1 MIIRRLTLAD
11 YGPYAGEH
19 SFDLETT
26 QNKPII
32 LVGGR
37 NGGGK
42 TTLFESIPLCLYG
55 HQYGRSGRKQ
65 YEERLRRLIHRYGDT
80 RMETSERRTFV
91 QVTFQISSGG
101 DLAEYVVRRSWRA
114 SKDGI
119 SEELDVRRRAGDRYE
134 SLDSVEQDQWQS
146 FVNGLVPPGIA
157 DLFFFD
163 GEKVTQMAERG
174 REHSAIRA
182 AFNSLLGLETAERL
196 REDLRTNLARNLTGD
211 DRHIREE
218 LDKLEAEKEQAER
231 TATRTKDTRTRKGAE
246 LDRIRSDIQEM
257 EDKIAGLG
265 GGYAKKR
272 QDMRER
278 LASREAEAA
287 IISRRI
293 GALCAAELPF
303 GMIPRQVDEVL
314 ERMGADLVISQYATK
329 TKMVT
334 DILQKVRDVAAA
346 QNIPDAAAGHI
357 LEAIRE
363 SAPPQDDMSEVLG
376 LSTVQREKISGMA
389 ERSRTTTLEEAGAM
403 SEQYGQARREIEK
416 LRSMLGSAPAD
427 DEIGPL
433 VSEAARLHAE
443 AGRLEAEIEHLDME
457 AARQETLIRHTNSRI
472 RDKLGSQYKNEKS
485 RRMAQLTRAVDGALE
500 RYAGRLRAKKIGLL
514 ERYVRE
520 ASQTLLHKR
529 NFIGDISID
538 PETFEATVYDSDRN
552 TIPRDTLSKGE
563 LQMMATSVLW
573 GLARTSGRPLPF
585 MIDTPLARLDAEH
598 RSNLTERFFPLAS
611 HQILLF
617 STDTEIRADD
627 YAQIR
632 RYVSRAY
639 TIRHDPGSASTTVR
653 RGYFWDRS
661 GNEIQ

>member
-19 SFDLETT
+19 SFDLETI

-55 HQYGRSGRKQ
+55 HQYGRSGRRP
-65 YEERLRRLIHRYGDT
+65 YEERLRRLIHRYSDT
-80 RMETSERRTFV
+80 RMEASERRTFV

-101 DLAEYVVRRSWRA
+101 DLAEYAVRRSWRA

-119 SEELDVRRRAGDRYE
+119 SEELDVKRRAGDRYE
-134 SLDSVEQDQWQS
+134 GLDSVEQDQWQS

-246 LDRIRSDIQEM
+246 LDHIRSDIQEM

-314 ERMGADLVISQYATK
+314 KQMEADLIVSQRATK

-346 QNIPDAAAGHI
+346 QNIPDAVAGHI

-363 SAPPQDDMSEVLG
+363 SAPPQNDMSEVLG
-376 LSTVQREKISGMA
+376 LSTVQREKISGIA
-389 ERSRTTTLEEAGAM
+389 ERSHTTTLEEAGAI
-403 SEQYGQARREIEK
+403 SEQYGQARREMEK
-416 LRSMLGSAPAD
+416 LRSMLESAPAD

-500 RYAGRLRAKKIGLL
+500 
-514 ERYVRE
+514 
-520 ASQTLLHKR
+520 
-529 NFIGDISID
+529 
-538 PETFEATVYDSDRN
+538 
-552 TIPRDTLSKGE
+552 
-563 LQMMATSVLW
+563 
-573 GLARTSGRPLPF
+573 
-585 MIDTPLARLDAEH
+585 
-598 RSNLTERFFPLAS
+598 
-611 HQILLF
+611 
-617 STDTEIRADD
+617 
-627 YAQIR
+627 
-632 RYVSRAY
+632 
-639 TIRHDPGSASTTVR
+639 
-653 RGYFWDRS
+653 
-661 GNEIQ
+661 

>member
-1 MIIRRLTLAD
+1 M
-11 YGPYAGEH
+11 
-19 SFDLETT
+19 
-26 QNKPII
+26 
-32 LVGGR
+32 
-37 NGGGK
+37 
-42 TTLFESIPLCLYG
+42 
-55 HQYGRSGRKQ
+55 
-65 YEERLRRLIHRYGDT
+65 
-80 RMETSERRTFV
+80 
-91 QVTFQISSGG
+91 
-101 DLAEYVVRRSWRA
+101 
-114 SKDGI
+114 
-119 SEELDVRRRAGDRYE
+119 
-134 SLDSVEQDQWQS
+134 
-146 FVNGLVPPGIA
+146 
-157 DLFFFD
+157 
-163 GEKVTQMAERG
+163 
-174 REHSAIRA
+174 
-182 AFNSLLGLETAERL
+182 
-196 REDLRTNLARNLTGD
+196 ARNLTGD

-231 TATRTKDTRTRKGAE
+231 TATRTKDTRARKGAE
-246 LDRIRSDIQEM
+246 LDHIRNDIQEM

-287 IISRRI
+287 ILSKHI

-314 ERMGADLVISQYATK
+314 KQVEADLIVSQHAMK
-329 TKMVT
+329 TRLVAN
-334 DILQKVRDVAAA
+334 ILQKVRDVAAA
-346 QNIPDAAAGHI
+346 RNIPDAAAGNI
-357 LEAIRE
+357 LQAIRE
-363 SAPPQDDMSEVLG
+363 SAPPQNDTAEVLG
-376 LSTVQREKISGMA
+376 LSTAQREKISGIA
-389 ERSRTTTLEEAGAM
+389 DRSHTTTLEEAGAI
-403 SEQYGQARREIEK
+403 SEQYGQARREMEK
-416 LRSMLGSAPAD
+416 LRSMLESAPAD

-457 AARQETLIRHTNSRI
+457 AARQETLIRHTNYRI

-485 RRMAQLTRAVDGALE
+485 RRMAQLTRVVDGALE
-500 RYAGRLRAKKIGLL
+500 KYASRLRAKKIGLL

-520 ASQTLLHKR
+520 AAQTLLHKR

-639 TIRHDPGSASTTVR
+639 TIRHDPDSASTTIR
-653 RGYFWDRS
+653 KGYFWDRS

>member
-19 SFDLETT
+19 SFELETT
-26 QNKPII
+26 QNRPII

-55 HQYGRSGRKQ
+55 HQSGRSGRKH
-65 YEERLRRLIHRYGDT
+65 YEERLRRLIHRYSDT
-80 RMETSERRTFV
+80 RMEPSEKRTFV

-101 DLAEYVVRRSWRA
+101 ELAEYVVRRSWRA

-119 SEELDVRRRAGDRYE
+119 SEELDVKRREDDKYKN
-134 SLDSVEQDQWQS
+134 LDHMEQDQWQS

-174 REHSAIRA
+174 REHSTIRA

-218 LDKLEAEKEQAER
+218 LDRLEAEKEQAER
-231 TATRTKDTRTRKGAE
+231 TATRTKDTRARKGAE
-246 LDRIRSDIQEM
+246 LDHIRNDIQGM
-257 EDKIAGLG
+257 EDKIEGLG

-287 IISRRI
+287 ILSKHI
-293 GALCAAELPF
+293 GTLCAAELPF
-303 GMIPRQVDEVL
+303 GMIPKQVDEVL
-314 ERMGADLVISQYATK
+314 ERMETDMIISQHATK
-329 TKMVT
+329 TRLVT
-334 DILQKVRDVAAA
+334 GILQRVRDVAAA
-346 QNIPDAAAGHI
+346 RNIPDDAAGYI

-363 SAPPQDDMSEVLG
+363 SAPPQNDMAEVLG
-376 LSTVQREKISGMA
+376 FSTVQRQKISGMA
-389 ERSRTTTLEEAGAM
+389 ERSHTTTLEAAGAT
-403 SEQYGQARREIEK
+403 SKQYGQARREIER
-416 LRSMLGSAPAD
+416 LRSMLESAPAD

-433 VSEAARLHAE
+433 VSEAAQFHAE

-457 AARQETLIRHTNSRI
+457 AARQEVLIRHTNARI

-500 RYAGRLRAKKIGLL
+500 KYAGRLRAKKIGLL

-520 ASQTLLHKR
+520 AAQTLLHKR

-552 TIPRDTLSKGE
+552 EIPRDTLSKGE

-627 YAQIR
+627 YARIR

-639 TIRHDPGSASTTVR
+639 TIRHDPDSASTTVR
-653 RGYFWDRS
+653 KGYFWDRG
-661 GNEIQ
+661 GNEIR